1 MQLEPYRA
9 LTDVLAARAEFG
21 DVTVTPEEAAA
32 AIRCALRR
40 RSGVEWVV
48 ATGDDWLCVT
58 SPPERRTAE
67 FVDAGERLE
76 DGTVLFELVDAGG
89 AHPRNAMGLADRA
102 LLAELVG
109 AELGHDG
116 WVVPE
121 EFLVEAVA
129 RAEGRV
135 PSR

>member
-1 MQLEPYRA
+1 MQSGNYRT
-9 LTDVLAARAEFG
+9 LTDVLATRAEFG
-21 DVTVTPEEAAA
+21 EPTVTTEEAAV
-32 AIRCALRR
+32 AIERALRL

-67 FVDAGERLE
+67 FVDAGERLD
-76 DGTVLFELVDAGG
+76 DGTVLWELVDLGDPHP
-89 AHPRNAMGLADRA
+89 AHAMGVADRT

-109 AELGHDG
+109 AELGHGG

-135 PSR
+135 PIR